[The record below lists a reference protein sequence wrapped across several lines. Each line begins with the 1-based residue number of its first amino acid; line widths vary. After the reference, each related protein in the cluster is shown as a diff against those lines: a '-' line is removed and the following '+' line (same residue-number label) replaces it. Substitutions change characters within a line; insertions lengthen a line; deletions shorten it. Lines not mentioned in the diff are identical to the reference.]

1 MRTSLSLAL
10 SLSINIAL
18 ASENIKNDAINA
30 APVCSQIIYSDESDT
45 TTRGA
50 LSDQRRRGDFE
61 VKDDEK
67 STPPH
72 VWALNIASETS
83 RFCYIA
89 QEEVSIWLPQREQ
102 TGSVVIKKRR
112 SGKIELP
119 WSASEETLAW
129 PVDKM
134 PLQSK
139 SRYSVKLDGFPLKI
153 ITLCRIPAKYKTV
166 AEKAEWMMQ
175 RGCKEQAEMLL
186 KEGQNR

>member
-102 TGSVVIKKRR
+102 TGSVVIKN
-112 SGKIELP
+112 
-119 WSASEETLAW
+119 
-129 PVDKM
+129 VD
-134 PLQSK
+134 LE
-139 SRYSVKLDGFPLKI
+139 KLNYLG
-153 ITLCRIPAKYKTV
+153 
-166 AEKAEWMMQ
+166 Q
-175 RGCKEQAEMLL
+175 LL
-186 KEGQNR
+186 KKPWPGLSIRCHFNQRAAIQ